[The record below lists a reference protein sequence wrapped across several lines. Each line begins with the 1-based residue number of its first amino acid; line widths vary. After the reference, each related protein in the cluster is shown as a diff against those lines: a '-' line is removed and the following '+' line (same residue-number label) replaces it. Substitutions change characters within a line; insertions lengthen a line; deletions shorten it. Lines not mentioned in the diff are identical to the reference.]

1 MSTNPFFLV
10 AANRR
15 LAWRMLSAI
24 LIVTISA
31 AIIASACQIYL
42 GYQDAV
48 RQINSR
54 YTELEKGS
62 LPGLTNALW
71 TMDEA
76 RIAAHL
82 ESLMS
87 VRDVGYVRLQDELG
101 QVQERHG
108 TDFRTALSVRSFELY
123 HTEGS
128 QRHKV
133 GTLDI
138 TMSRNRAEQELKKI
152 AQTTAITTLSILSV
166 SAIVMLLLFH
176 RWISRH
182 LNQVATYAEQIDFNS
197 PGQDLILNRQ
207 NDTKSDELDIVV
219 QAINQMRG
227 RLQQELARR
236 NLAETELKKHR
247 DQLEQLVAERT
258 SLLEQQTR
266 QLQQQSAELAE
277 QNVELNAY
285 AHTVAHDLKHP
296 LTSLIG
302 FSSLLS
308 QPDLGLQQEQKQH
321 YIVLMKESALKM
333 NDIINAL
340 LQLANVRSDSDI
352 QISAVNMNNCA
363 TEAVKRLEHFASE
376 HLAFLTME
384 TELPTAYGHPQW
396 LEEVWV
402 NYISNAIKYGGPAPK
417 IALGAEQT
425 GKMVKYWVRDQ
436 GPGVEPEL
444 RADLFKAFNRLDTL
458 KADGHGL
465 GLSIVKRIVTKLQ
478 GEVGYDYSAAGSLF
492 WFSLPAEL

>member
-1 MSTNPFFLV
+1 MNSSPFFRI

-42 GYQDAV
+42 GYQEAV
-48 RQINSR
+48 RQIHSR
-54 YTELEKGS
+54 YNELELGI
-62 LPGLTNALW
+62 LPGLTDALW
-71 TMDEA
+71 TMDDA
-76 RIAAHL
+76 RISTHL

-87 VRDVGYVRLQDELG
+87 VRDVGSIRLQDELG
-101 QVQERHG
+101 QVREKRRDDFG
-108 TDFRTALSVRSFELY
+108 TAFSVRSFELY
-123 HTEGS
+123 HTEGAE
-128 QRHKV
+128 RHKV

-138 TMSRNRAEQELKKI
+138 TMSRNRAEQELKEI
-152 AQTTAITTLSILSV
+152 AQSTAITTLSILSV

-176 RWISRH
+176 HWISRH
-182 LNQVATYAEQIDFNS
+182 LNQVATYAEQIDFNNL
-197 PGQDLILNRQ
+197 GQDLILNRQ
-207 NDTKSDELDIVV
+207 SDTKSDELDIVV
-219 QAINQMRG
+219 QAINKMRW

-236 NLAETELKKHR
+236 NQAETELKKHR
-247 DQLEQLVAERT
+247 DQLEHLVTERT
-258 SLLEQQTR
+258 LLLEQQTR
-266 QLQQQSAELAE
+266 QLQHQSAELAE

-302 FSSLLS
+302 FASLLS
-308 QPDLGLQQEQKQH
+308 QPDLGLQQDQKQH
-321 YIVLMKESALKM
+321 YLVLIKDSALKM
-333 NDIINAL
+333 NAIINAL
-340 LQLANVRSDSDI
+340 LQLASVRSDSDI
-352 QISAVNMNNCA
+352 QISAVDMHSCA
-363 TEAVKRLEHFASE
+363 TEAVRRLEHFATE
-376 HLAFLTME
+376 HQARLTWD
-384 TELPTAYGHPQW
+384 TELPAAFGHPQW

-417 IALGAEQT
+417 IALGAEPQ
-425 GKMVKYWVRDQ
+425 GKMIKYWVRDQ
-436 GPGVEPEL
+436 GPGVEPEQ

-458 KADGHGL
+458 KAEGHGL